1 MSEKEDLK
9 ARLVALEGALQA
21 KSPFVLEQ
29 MAPPATAEQLAE
41 LEAALGVRVEPL
53 EVWYGWHNGCSGPAT
68 DILPLGRMLPISEAL
83 ADRRM
88 VRSIPF
94 VDRKRRSALKILEDA
109 AGDGFFLDVAIPRP
123 RVFYHMLEDPFPQDY
138 GTLAQFVSFIAEVHA
153 AGLASAGEGGVVN
166 FDLDRYAEIE
176 ADYLR
181 RIGGP

>member
-1 MSEKEDLK
+1 
-9 ARLVALEGALQA
+9 
-21 KSPFVLEQ
+21 
-29 MAPPATAEQLAE
+29 
-41 LEAALGVRVEPL
+41 
-53 EVWYGWHNGCSGPAT
+53 
-68 DILPLGRMLPISEAL
+68 
-83 ADRRM
+83 
-88 VRSIPF
+88 